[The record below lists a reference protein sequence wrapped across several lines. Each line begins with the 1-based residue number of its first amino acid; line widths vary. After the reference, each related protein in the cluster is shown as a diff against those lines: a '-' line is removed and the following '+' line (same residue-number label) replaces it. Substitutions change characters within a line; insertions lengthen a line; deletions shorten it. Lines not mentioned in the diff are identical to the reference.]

1 MAVDSTGVE
10 LVHDTPSR
18 GLGADGHQR
27 RIAFLIADLNVGG
40 VQKTTLTLA
49 RALAE
54 AGHAVDLL
62 ILRAGGALHDQISP
76 AVRCIALSPAACWLG
91 RLYALA
97 ADPGALVQL
106 LRPVLIAKKVSATLP
121 YLPALVRYLRAERP
135 DALVSATPHLNLEAV
150 WARRL
155 SGAATRVLISERSAP
170 SQKLPKSKNWRHR
183 HLPALMRRTYPQ
195 ADVVVA
201 VSDALA
207 DDLAAVAGLP
217 RSLIRTIYNPI
228 VGPELFARAGE
239 LTGHPWFAPGEPPV
253 ILGVGRLTEQKDFPT
268 LLRAFA
274 RVRAKRAARLLILGG
289 AKNEEKFHDRQAA
302 LQTLAAELGIAGDV
316 ALPGFADNPIAYMA
330 RARVFVLSSRFEGL
344 PGALIQALAC
354 GCQVVS
360 TDCPTGPAEILEQ
373 GRYGLLVPM
382 GDDAA
387 MAAAIEQALDA
398 PLDAALLRRRAGEF
412 SEARAV
418 SSYLEALFGSVP
430 ATSAVPEPRVAA
442 A

>member
-1 MAVDSTGVE
+1 MAIDRTGLE
-10 LVHDTPSR
+10 PVHDDASR
-18 GLGADGHQR
+18 GSWSDGRRR

-54 AGHAVDLL
+54 AGNQVDLL
-62 ILRAGGALHDQISP
+62 VLRAGGALRDQIAP
-76 AVRCIALSPAACWLG
+76 AVRRVELPPAACWRG

-97 ADPGALVQL
+97 ADPAAFVQL

-135 DALVSATPHLNLEAV
+135 DALISATPHLNLEAV

-155 SGAATRVLISERSAP
+155 AGTATRVLISERSAP

-201 VSDALA
+201 VSAALA
-207 DDLAAVAGLP
+207 DDLAAVTGLP

-228 VGPELFARAGE
+228 VGPELFARAAE
-239 LTGHPWFAPGEPPV
+239 AVGHPWLQPGQPPV
-253 ILGVGRLTEQKDFPT
+253 ILGVGRLTDQKDFPT

-289 AKNEEKFHDRQAA
+289 AKNEEKFQDRQAA
-302 LQTLAAELGIAGDV
+302 LLALAAELGIAGDV
-316 ALPGFADNPIAYMA
+316 ELPGFADNPIAYMA

-354 GCQVVS
+354 ACQVVS

-382 GDDAA
+382 GDDTA

-398 PLDAALLRRRAGEF
+398 PLPTELLRRRAGEF
-412 SEARAV
+412 SEERAV
-418 SSYLEALFGSVP
+418 SSYLEALFGPVSV
-430 ATSAVPEPRVAA
+430 THAVAAPRVAA

>member
-1 MAVDSTGVE
+1 MAIHRTGPGP
-10 LVHDTPSR
+10 VHEDAS
-18 GLGADGHQR
+18 GSSWSDGRRR

-54 AGHAVDLL
+54 AGDQVDLL
-62 ILRAGGALHDQISP
+62 VLRAGGALRDQISP
-76 AVRCIALSPAACWLG
+76 AVRCVELPPAACWRG

-97 ADPGALVQL
+97 ADPAAFVQL

-155 SGAATRVLISERSAP
+155 AGTATRVLISERSAP

-183 HLPALMRRTYPQ
+183 HLPPLMRRTYPQ
-195 ADVVVA
+195 ADVIVA
-201 VSDALA
+201 VSVALA
-207 DDLAAVAGLP
+207 DDLAAVTGLP

-228 VGPELFARAGE
+228 VGPELLARAGE
-239 LTGHPWFAPGEPPV
+239 AVGHPWLQPGQPPV
-253 ILGVGRLTEQKDFPT
+253 ILGVGRLTDQKDFPT

-289 AKNEEKFHDRQAA
+289 AKNEEKFQDRQAA
-302 LQTLAAELGIAGDV
+302 LLALAAELGIATDV
-316 ALPGFADNPIAYMA
+316 EVPGFADNPIAYMA

-382 GDDAA
+382 GDDTA

-398 PLDAALLRRRAGEF
+398 PLAPEFLRRRAGEF

-418 SSYLEALFGSVP
+418 SSYLEALFGPATATRAVP
-430 ATSAVPEPRVAA
+430 APRVAA